1 MKLKPSYKLSL
12 FVLLLFI
19 TQSVSAQQVIPLPTD
34 RGDNLSVFLDNI
46 QFSFITETNSYG
58 LQFRF
63 VVMGGKLPRQERIL
77 IRPQLANG
85 DNIAAFPPV
94 EIDGQW
100 VYYQQVRSGTEPTGL
115 HYLAKDVNTHQQYGG
130 MVAAANWMQMA
141 TLSFN
146 VERVNACGD
155 VLCSS
160 PYFYRAPTPEYLTTR
175 EKDVHHEKTLR
186 LQGRSYVSFLS
197 GSDEVLTDYRNNRT
211 ELNRLCHTIDS
222 VSSNPDINIMSIRV
236 TGYAS
241 PEGSF
246 VKNDQLASRRT
257 SSLTRYI
264 TVATTVSPSLFQ
276 TAHVAEDWEGLRT
289 FVDTTAMLANRTAL
303 LQMID
308 SDRDP
313 DDKLTNIQK
322 KYPKDYAVM
331 LNVAFPLLRH
341 TDYQIDYVQKNVTHT
356 LGKVHTD
363 TIYRLHADTLSTG
376 WQPAVTPE
384 PYRTFRPLLA
394 VKTNL
399 LFDALLAPNV
409 EIEVPFGKEA
419 KRWSVMA
426 EVWCPWWR
434 FGHNAAGEQHKYY
447 RSDQRPT
454 DTSYQLL
461 TVGLEARRWFA
472 GKRCPEARPLLTG
485 PFVGV
490 YAAGGKYDL
499 GRKGKGDQGEFFSVG
514 FSAGY
519 SWPLARHWNLE
530 LSAAVGYVGGP
541 KVHYENE
548 FDDTRLI
555 YRSDNRLN
563 YVGPTKLKVSLVYLI
578 SKKGGRR

>member
-1 MKLKPSYKLSL
+1 MRLKPKYKRLL
-12 FVLLLFI
+12 IVLLQFFTI
-19 TQSVSAQQVIPLPTD
+19 SVSAQQVIPLPTD

-46 QFSFITETNSYG
+46 QFTYITETNSYG

-85 DNIAAFPPV
+85 DNITAFPPV

-100 VYYQQVRSGTEPTGL
+100 VYYHQVRSGTEPTGL
-115 HYLAKDVNTHQQYGG
+115 HYLAKDVNTYQQYGC
-130 MVAAANWMQMA
+130 MVAAADWMQMA

-155 VLCSS
+155 VLYSS
-160 PYFYRAPTPEYLTTR
+160 PFIYRAPKPEYLTTR
-175 EKDVHHEKTLR
+175 EKDVHHEKTMR

-197 GSDEVLTDYRNNRT
+197 GSDEVLTDYRNNRK
-211 ELNRLCHTIDS
+211 ELSRLCHTIDS
-222 VSSNPDINIMSIRV
+222 VSNNPDINIMSIRV

-257 SSLTRYI
+257 SSVTRYI

-276 TAHVAEDWEGLRT
+276 TAHVAEDWDGLRT

-303 LQMID
+303 LQIID

-313 DDKLTNIQK
+313 DDKLTFIQK

-356 LGKVHTD
+356 FGKVHTD

-376 WQPAVTPE
+376 WLPAVTPE
-384 PYRTFRPLLA
+384 PYPTFRPLLA

-399 LFDALLAPNV
+399 LYDVVLAPNV
-409 EIEVPFGKEA
+409 ELEVPFGRDG
-419 KRWSVMA
+419 RWSVMA
-426 EVWCPWWR
+426 EYTNPWWR
-434 FGHNAAGEQHKYY
+434 WKNLDYSYEIQEGGVELRRWLLPRCNAA
-447 RSDQRPT
+447 RPWL
-454 DTSYQLL
+454 S
-461 TVGLEARRWFA
+461 GLFA
-472 GKRCPEARPLLTG
+472 G
-485 PFVGV
+485 V
-490 YAAGGKYDL
+490 YGAIAKFDIENDGT
-499 GRKGKGDQGEFFSVG
+499 GDQGEVWSVG
-514 FSAGY
+514 ATCGY
-519 SWPLARHWNLE
+519 SFPIGRYWNLE
-530 LSAAVGYVGGP
+530 LSGSVGFLGGERR
-541 KVHYENE
+541 HYNAE
-548 FDDTRLI
+548 FDSTHLI
-555 YRSDNRLN
+555 YKYTKNMG
-563 YVGPTKLKVSLVYLI
+563 YFGPTKLKVSLVWI
-578 SKKGGRR
+578 IPAKKKKNI

>member
-130 MVAAANWMQMA
+130 MVAAAPWMQMA

-264 TVATTVSPSLFQ
+264 IDATRISSTLFQ
-276 TAHVAEDWEGLRT
+276 TAHVAEDWDGLRT

-313 DDKLTNIQK
+313 DDKLTFIQK

-376 WQPAVTPE
+376 WQSAVTPE

-399 LFDALLAPNV
+399 LYDLVLAPNIEV
-409 EIEVPFGKEA
+409 EVPFGRDR
-419 KRWSVMA
+419 RWSVMA
-426 EVWCPWWR
+426 EYTNPWWR
-434 FGHNAAGEQHKYY
+434 WKNLDY
-447 RSDQRPT
+447 
-454 DTSYQLL
+454 SYQIQEGGVEL
-461 TVGLEARRWFA
+461 RRWLLPRCNGSRPWLSGLFA
-472 GKRCPEARPLLTG
+472 G
-485 PFVGV
+485 V
-490 YAAGGKYDL
+490 YGAIAKYDIEND
-499 GRKGKGDQGEFFSVG
+499 GTGDQGEVWSAGATLGYSCPLNRRLNMEFSL
-514 FSAGY
+514 SAGY
-519 SWPLARHWNLE
+519 VKGERRHYN
-530 LSAAVGYVGGP
+530 A
-541 KVHYENE
+541 E
-548 FDDTRLI
+548 FDSTHLI
-555 YRSDNRLN
+555 YKYTKNLS
-563 YVGPTKLKVSLVYLI
+563 YFGPTKLKVSLVWI
-578 SKKGGRR
+578 IPSKKKKNM

>member
-12 FVLLLFI
+12 IVLLLFF
-19 TQSVSAQQVIPLPTD
+19 TNSVSAQQVIPLPTD

-46 QFSFITETNSYG
+46 QFTFITETNSYG

-130 MVAAANWMQMA
+130 MVAAAPWMQMA

-197 GSDEVLTDYRNNRT
+197 GSDEVLTDYRNNRK
-211 ELNRLCHTIDS
+211 ELSRLCHTIDS

-264 TVATTVSPSLFQ
+264 IDATRISSTLFQ

-303 LQMID
+303 LQIID

-313 DDKLTNIQK
+313 DDKLTFIQK

-376 WQPAVTPE
+376 WQSAVTPE

-399 LFDALLAPNV
+399 LYDLVLAPNIEV
-409 EIEVPFGKEA
+409 EVPFGRDR
-419 KRWSVMA
+419 RWSVMA
-426 EVWCPWWR
+426 EYTNPWWR
-434 FGHNAAGEQHKYY
+434 WKNLDY
-447 RSDQRPT
+447 
-454 DTSYQLL
+454 SYQIQEGGVEL
-461 TVGLEARRWFA
+461 RRWLLPRCNGSRPWLSGLFA
-472 GKRCPEARPLLTG
+472 G
-485 PFVGV
+485 V
-490 YAAGGKYDL
+490 YGAIAKYDIEND
-499 GRKGKGDQGEFFSVG
+499 GTGDQGEVWSAGATLGYSCPLNRRLNMEFSL
-514 FSAGY
+514 SAGY
-519 SWPLARHWNLE
+519 VKGERRHYN
-530 LSAAVGYVGGP
+530 A
-541 KVHYENE
+541 E
-548 FDDTRLI
+548 FDSTHLI
-555 YRSDNRLN
+555 YKYTKNLG
-563 YVGPTKLKVSLVYLI
+563 YFGPTKLKVSLVWI
-578 SKKGGRR
+578 IPSKKK

>member
-130 MVAAANWMQMA
+130 MVAAAPWMQMA

-264 TVATTVSPSLFQ
+264 IDATRISSTLFQ
-276 TAHVAEDWEGLRT
+276 TAHVAEDWDGLRT

-313 DDKLTNIQK
+313 DDKLTFIQK

-399 LFDALLAPNV
+399 LYDLVLAPNIEV
-409 EIEVPFGKEA
+409 EVPFGRDR
-419 KRWSVMA
+419 RWSVMA
-426 EVWCPWWR
+426 EYTNPWWR
-434 FGHNAAGEQHKYY
+434 WKNLDY
-447 RSDQRPT
+447 
-454 DTSYQLL
+454 SYQIQEGGVEL
-461 TVGLEARRWFA
+461 RRWLLPRCNGSRPWLSGLFA
-472 GKRCPEARPLLTG
+472 G
-485 PFVGV
+485 V
-490 YAAGGKYDL
+490 YGAIAKYDIEND
-499 GRKGKGDQGEFFSVG
+499 GTGDQGEVWSAGATLGYSCPLNRRLNMEFSL
-514 FSAGY
+514 SAGY
-519 SWPLARHWNLE
+519 VKGERRHYN
-530 LSAAVGYVGGP
+530 A
-541 KVHYENE
+541 E
-548 FDDTRLI
+548 FDSTHLI
-555 YRSDNRLN
+555 YKYTKNLG
-563 YVGPTKLKVSLVYLI
+563 YFGPTKLKVSLVWI
-578 SKKGGRR
+578 IPSKKK

>member
-1 MKLKPSYKLSL
+1 MKLKPNYKLSL
-12 FVLLLFI
+12 IVMLLFF
-19 TQSVSAQQVIPLPTD
+19 TNSVSAQQVIPLPTD
-34 RGDNLSVFLDNI
+34 RGDNLSVFLDDI

-175 EKDVHHEKTLR
+175 DKDVRHEKTMR

-197 GSDEVLTDYRNNRT
+197 GSDEVLTDYRNNRK
-211 ELNRLCHTIDS
+211 ELSRLCHTIDS
-222 VSSNPDINIMSIRV
+222 VSNNPDINIMSIRV

-257 SSLTRYI
+257 NSLTRYI

-303 LQMID
+303 LQIID

-313 DDKLTNIQK
+313 DDKLTFIQK

-376 WQPAVTPE
+376 WQSAVTPE

-399 LFDALLAPNV
+399 LYDLVLAPNIEV
-409 EIEVPFGKEA
+409 EVPFGRDR
-419 KRWSVMA
+419 RWSVMA
-426 EVWCPWWR
+426 EYTNPWWR
-434 FGHNAAGEQHKYY
+434 WKNLDY
-447 RSDQRPT
+447 
-454 DTSYQLL
+454 SYQIQEGGVEL
-461 TVGLEARRWFA
+461 RRWLLPRCNGSRPWLSGLFA
-472 GKRCPEARPLLTG
+472 G
-485 PFVGV
+485 V
-490 YAAGGKYDL
+490 YGAIAKYDIEND
-499 GRKGKGDQGEFFSVG
+499 GTGDQGEVWSAGATLGYSCPLNRRLNMEFSL
-514 FSAGY
+514 SAGY
-519 SWPLARHWNLE
+519 VKGERRHYN
-530 LSAAVGYVGGP
+530 A
-541 KVHYENE
+541 E
-548 FDDTRLI
+548 FDSTHLI
-555 YRSDNRLN
+555 YKYTKNLG
-563 YVGPTKLKVSLVYLI
+563 YFGPTKLKVSLVWI
-578 SKKGGRR
+578 IPSKKK

>member
-12 FVLLLFI
+12 FVLLLFF
-19 TQSVSAQQVIPLPTD
+19 TNSVSAQQVIPLPTD

-100 VYYQQVRSGTEPTGL
+100 AYYQQVRSGTEPTGL

-130 MVAAANWMQMA
+130 MVAAAPWMQMA

-257 SSLTRYI
+257 SSLTSYI
-264 TVATTVSPSLFQ
+264 IDATNISSTLFQ

-289 FVDTTAMLANRTAL
+289 FVDTTAILANRTAL

-376 WQPAVTPE
+376 WQSAVTPE

-399 LFDALLAPNV
+399 LYDLVLAPNIEV
-409 EIEVPFGKEA
+409 EVPFGRDR
-419 KRWSVMA
+419 RWSVMA
-426 EVWCPWWR
+426 EYTNPWWR
-434 FGHNAAGEQHKYY
+434 WKNLDY
-447 RSDQRPT
+447 
-454 DTSYQLL
+454 SYQIQEGGVEL
-461 TVGLEARRWFA
+461 RRWLLP
-472 GKRCPEARPLLTG
+472 RCNEARPWLSGL
-485 PFVGV
+485 FAGV
-490 YAAGGKYDL
+490 YGAIAKYDIEND
-499 GRKGKGDQGEFFSVG
+499 GTGDQGEVWSAGATLGYSCPLNRRLNMEFSL
-514 FSAGY
+514 SAGY
-519 SWPLARHWNLE
+519 VKGERRHYN
-530 LSAAVGYVGGP
+530 A
-541 KVHYENE
+541 E
-548 FDDTRLI
+548 FDSTHLI
-555 YRSDNRLN
+555 YKYTKNLG
-563 YVGPTKLKVSLVYLI
+563 YFGPTKLKVSLVWI
-578 SKKGGRR
+578 IPSKKK

>member
-12 FVLLLFI
+12 FVLLLFF
-19 TQSVSAQQVIPLPTD
+19 TNSVSAQQVIPLPTD

-46 QFSFITETNSYG
+46 QFTFITETNSYG

-130 MVAAANWMQMA
+130 MVAAAPWMQMA

-211 ELNRLCHTIDS
+211 ELNHLCHTIDS

-264 TVATTVSPSLFQ
+264 IDATNISSTLFQ
-276 TAHVAEDWEGLRT
+276 TAHVAEDWDGLRT
-289 FVDTTAMLANRTAL
+289 FVDSTAMLANRTAL
-303 LQMID
+303 LQIID

-313 DDKLTNIQK
+313 DDKLTFIQK

-376 WQPAVTPE
+376 WQSAVTPE

-399 LFDALLAPNV
+399 LYDLVLAPNIEV
-409 EIEVPFGKEA
+409 EVPFGRDR
-419 KRWSVMA
+419 RWSVMA
-426 EVWCPWWR
+426 EYTNPWWR
-434 FGHNAAGEQHKYY
+434 WKNLDY
-447 RSDQRPT
+447 
-454 DTSYQLL
+454 SYQIQEGGVEL
-461 TVGLEARRWFA
+461 RRWLLPRCNGSRPWLSGLFA
-472 GKRCPEARPLLTG
+472 G
-485 PFVGV
+485 V
-490 YAAGGKYDL
+490 YGAIAKYDIEND
-499 GRKGKGDQGEFFSVG
+499 GTGDQGEVWSAGATLGYSCPLNRRLNMEFSL
-514 FSAGY
+514 SAGY
-519 SWPLARHWNLE
+519 VKGERRHYN
-530 LSAAVGYVGGP
+530 A
-541 KVHYENE
+541 E
-548 FDDTRLI
+548 FDSTHLI
-555 YRSDNRLN
+555 YKYTKNLG
-563 YVGPTKLKVSLVYLI
+563 YFGPTKLKVSLVWI
-578 SKKGGRR
+578 IPSKKK

>member
-1 MKLKPSYKLSL
+1 MKLKPNYKLSL
-12 FVLLLFI
+12 IVMLLFF
-19 TQSVSAQQVIPLPTD
+19 TNSVSAQQVIPLPTD

-46 QFSFITETNSYG
+46 QFTFITETNSYG

-264 TVATTVSPSLFQ
+264 IDATNISSMLFQ
-276 TAHVAEDWEGLRT
+276 TAHVAEDWDGLRT

-313 DDKLTNIQK
+313 DDKLTYIQK

-399 LFDALLAPNV
+399 LYDLVLAPNIEV
-409 EIEVPFGKEA
+409 EVPFGRDR
-419 KRWSVMA
+419 RWSVMA
-426 EVWCPWWR
+426 EYTNPWWR
-434 FGHNAAGEQHKYY
+434 WKNLDY
-447 RSDQRPT
+447 
-454 DTSYQLL
+454 SYQIQEGGVEL
-461 TVGLEARRWFA
+461 RRWLLPRCNGSRPWLSGLFA
-472 GKRCPEARPLLTG
+472 G
-485 PFVGV
+485 V
-490 YAAGGKYDL
+490 YGAIAKYDIEND
-499 GRKGKGDQGEFFSVG
+499 GTGDQGEVWSAGATLGYSCPLNRRLNMEFSL
-514 FSAGY
+514 SAGY
-519 SWPLARHWNLE
+519 VKGERRHYN
-530 LSAAVGYVGGP
+530 A
-541 KVHYENE
+541 E
-548 FDDTRLI
+548 FDSTHLI
-555 YRSDNRLN
+555 YKYTKNLG
-563 YVGPTKLKVSLVYLI
+563 YFGPTKLKVSLVWI
-578 SKKGGRR
+578 IPSKKK

>member
-1 MKLKPSYKLSL
+1 M
-12 FVLLLFI
+12 LLFF
-19 TQSVSAQQVIPLPTD
+19 TNSVSAQQVIPLPTD

-46 QFSFITETNSYG
+46 QFTFITETNSYG

-264 TVATTVSPSLFQ
+264 IDATNISSMLFQ
-276 TAHVAEDWEGLRT
+276 TAHVAEDWDGLRT

-313 DDKLTNIQK
+313 DDKLTYIQK

-399 LFDALLAPNV
+399 LYDLVLAPNIEV
-409 EIEVPFGKEA
+409 EVPFGRDR
-419 KRWSVMA
+419 RWSVMA
-426 EVWCPWWR
+426 EYTNPWWR
-434 FGHNAAGEQHKYY
+434 WKNLDY
-447 RSDQRPT
+447 
-454 DTSYQLL
+454 SYQIQEGGVEL
-461 TVGLEARRWFA
+461 RRWLLPRCNGSRPWLSGLFA
-472 GKRCPEARPLLTG
+472 G
-485 PFVGV
+485 V
-490 YAAGGKYDL
+490 YGAIAKYDIEND
-499 GRKGKGDQGEFFSVG
+499 GTGDQGEVWSAGATLGYSCPLNRRLNMEFSL
-514 FSAGY
+514 SAGY
-519 SWPLARHWNLE
+519 VKGERRHYN
-530 LSAAVGYVGGP
+530 A
-541 KVHYENE
+541 E
-548 FDDTRLI
+548 FDSTHLI
-555 YRSDNRLN
+555 YKYTKNLG
-563 YVGPTKLKVSLVYLI
+563 YFGPTKLKVSLVWI
-578 SKKGGRR
+578 IPSKKK